1 MAFQEAYGTPDGGP
15 DVSGELV
22 VGLIVTVT
30 LLLIIAGLW
39 MSVLFQDMNARRRI
53 ARNIERIRR
62 DHPRVDIDP

>member
-1 MAFQEAYGTPDGGP
+1 
-15 DVSGELV
+15 VSGELV